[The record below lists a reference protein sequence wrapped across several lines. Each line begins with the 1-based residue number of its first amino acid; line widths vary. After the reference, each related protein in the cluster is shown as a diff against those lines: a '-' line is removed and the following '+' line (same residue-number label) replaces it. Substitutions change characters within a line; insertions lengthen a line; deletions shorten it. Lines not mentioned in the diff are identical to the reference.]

1 MDIYK
6 DIAERTQGDIYIGV
20 VGPVRTGKST
30 FIKKFMESMVIPNIS
45 NEFARERANDEL
57 PQSAAG
63 RTIMTTEPKF
73 VPAEAVNIRLD
84 ENISCSVKLIDCVG
98 YIVPSALGHIE
109 NDEPRMV
116 MTPWFEN
123 TIPFNVA
130 AEIGTQKVITDHS
143 TIGLVIT
150 TDGSIG
156 EIPRTD
162 YIEAEKRVISELK
175 ELEKPFVVLMNTV
188 EPKSNRANLLC
199 TELSKEYNVP
209 VIPVDCLSLDEETI
223 NGIMKT
229 ILYEFPVKEINI
241 NIPQWITLLNKDHWL
256 KKSIIEDISTACV
269 NIQKIRH
276 IQELATVL
284 CNNEYILDASVSS
297 VELGKGSVEISAD
310 IPQVLF
316 YKILGETTGV
326 EVSNDKDL
334 FNIISDLSQ
343 SKKNY
348 DKIASA
354 MNEAECKGYGIVTP
368 TIDELSLDEPE
379 IMRQGSRYGVKLK
392 ASAPSYH
399 IIKADIETEVAPI
412 VGSEKQSEDLIKF
425 LLTGFEDEPKKIWES
440 NIFGKSLH
448 ELVNEGLNNKLNRM
462 PDDAR
467 DKMQETLQKI
477 INEGSGGLICIIL

>member
-45 NEFARERANDEL
+45 NDFARERANDEL

-73 VPAEAVNIRLD
+73 IPAEAVSIKLD
-84 ENISCSVKLIDCVG
+84 ENISCSVRLIDCVG

-123 TIPFNVA
+123 TIPFNAA
-130 AEIGTQKVITDHS
+130 AEIGTKKVIEDHS

-156 EIPRTD
+156 EIPRSD
-162 YIEAEKRVISELK
+162 YLEAEKRVVSELK
-175 ELEKPFVVLMNTV
+175 QIDKPFVVLMNTV
-188 EPKSNRANLLC
+188 EPKSNRAKLLC
-199 TELSKEYNVP
+199 SELSEKYEVP
-209 VIPVDCLSLDEETI
+209 VIPVDCLSLNEEDI
-223 NGIMKT
+223 NDIMRT
-229 ILYEFPVKEINI
+229 ILYEFPIKEINI
-241 NIPQWITLLNKDHWL
+241 NIPQWISLLDKDHWL
-256 KKSIIEDISTACV
+256 KKSIFTDISSAAE
-269 NIQKIRH
+269 NIQKIR
-276 IQELATVL
+276 QVSELADVL
-284 CNNEYILDASVSS
+284 EQNEYITSASVSE
-297 VELGKGSVEISAD
+297 VTLGKGSVDISAELL
-310 IPQVLF
+310 QVLF

-326 EVSNDKDL
+326 EVSNDRDL
-334 FNIISDLSQ
+334 FNIISDLSE
-343 SKKNY
+343 SKRNY
-348 DKIASA
+348 DKIAFA

-368 TIDELSLDEPE
+368 TIDELYLDEPE
-379 IMRQGSRYGVKLK
+379 IMKQGTRYGVKLK

-412 VGSEKQSEDLIKF
+412 VGSEKQSEELIKF